1 MIRSV
6 KILWADDEIDLLKP
20 HVIFLE
26 TKGYEVSTVNNG
38 DDAIEEVKKNKFD
51 IIFLDENMPGLS
63 GLETL
68 MEIKKLAP
76 TVPVIMITKSEEE
89 DIMDEAIGSK
99 IADYL
104 IKPVNPNQIL
114 LAIKKNVEQKRLIT
128 EITNS
133 KYQSEF
139 GKIGMQINDSFS
151 YTDWVDVYKNLVFWE
166 LELEKSND
174 NAMDEVLKLQ
184 KSEANS
190 TFSKYIRN
198 NYFNWFG
205 KSLNERPI
213 LSTDIFKH
221 KVLPMLNA
229 DQKVFFILI
238 DNLRYDQWKIL
249 EPIFNEY
256 YNIDKEELYYSILP
270 TATQYSR
277 NALFAGLMPSEIE
290 KLYPELWLNDV
301 DEGGK
306 NLNEDKLLEK
316 QLTRLGKNIK
326 FNYEKITNLKAGKR
340 LTEILPNL
348 LNLQLTV
355 IIYNFVDMLSHA
367 RTDME
372 MIRELAY
379 DEPAYR
385 SITLSWFEHSPL
397 LEFIKDLA
405 KQQVRVVLT
414 TDHGT
419 IRVNNPVKIIG
430 DKQTT
435 TNLRYKQGRNL
446 NYNPREVFEILK
458 PEKGYLPKSNVS
470 STYVFAQ
477 NDDFFAYPN
486 NYNYFVNYY
495 KGTFQHGGVSLE
507 EMIIPCITMTPK
519 I

>member
-1 MIRSV
+1 MTRSV

-26 TKGYEVSTVNNG
+26 TKGHEVATTNNG
-38 DDAIEEVKKNKFD
+38 DDAIEQVKKHNFD

-76 TVPVIMITKSEEE
+76 AVPVIMITKSEEE
-89 DIMDEAIGSK
+89 DIMDEAVGSK

-128 EITNS
+128 EITTS

-139 GKIGMQINDSFS
+139 GKIGMRINDSFT
-151 YTDWVDVYKNLVFWE
+151 YNDWVDVYKNLVFWE

-184 KSEANS
+184 RTEANS
-190 TFSKYIRN
+190 TFAKYIKN

-205 KSLNERPI
+205 KSLNERPL

-221 KVLPMLNA
+221 KVLPLIGNG
-229 DQKVFFILI
+229 QKVFFVLI
-238 DNLRYDQWKIL
+238 DNLRYDQWKVL
-249 EPIFNEY
+249 EPIFHEY
-256 YNIDKEELYYSILP
+256 FTIDKEELYYSILP
-270 TATQYSR
+270 TATQYAR

-290 KLYPELWLNDV
+290 KLHPDLWLNDV

-326 FNYEKITNLKAGKR
+326 FNYEKVTNLKAGKR

-348 LNLQLTV
+348 LNQQLTV

-397 LEFIKDLA
+397 LDFLKELA
-405 KQQVRVVLT
+405 QQKVKIVLT

-419 IRVNNPVKIIG
+419 IRVANPVKIIG
-430 DKQTT
+430 DKQTN
-435 TNLRYKQGRNL
+435 TNLRYKQGKNL
-446 NYNPREVFEILK
+446 NYNPREVFEITR

-470 STYVFAQ
+470 SIYVFALG
-477 NDDFFAYPN
+477 DDFFAYPN

-507 EMIIPCITMTPK
+507 EMIVPFITLSPK
-519 I
+519 